1 MPATTT
7 ASETTLTPLQLQVLG
22 YLADG
27 ASMVDITASPRFT
40 ATPSQTGAITT
51 LPSPANS

>member
-27 ASMVDITASPRFT
+27 ASMVDITGVT

-51 LPSPANS
+51 PPSPANS